1 MKYKLFFVILFFLI
15 QNSSQ
20 VKSDMTER
28 QIFTELFNGC
38 VKDGDPNMTLGV
50 QFEYCACII
59 SSMSTGLTYDLNE
72 NLGRIAESNERS
84 AESLLQI
91 QRMMFALVVL
101 VIIITLIN
109 IGFLILM

>member
-15 QNSSQ
+15 QVSFQ

-38 VKDGDPNMTLGV
+38 VKNGDPNMTLGV

-59 SSMSTGLTYDLNE
+59 SDMSTGLTYDELMVFIK
-72 NLGRIAESNERS
+72 GREEAK
-84 AESLLQI
+84 
-91 QRMMFALVVL
+91 
-101 VIIITLIN
+101 IN
-109 IGFLILM
+109 RKIDKFTKKCVEKVYQ

>member
-1 MKYKLFFVILFFLI
+1 MKHKLIFVIVFFLFHI
-15 QNSSQ
+15 SSQ

-59 SSMSTGLTYDLNE
+59 SNMSTELIYDELMVFLEGTEEVKIN
-72 NLGRIAESNERS
+72 RKIDK
-84 AESLLQI
+84 
-91 QRMMFALVVL
+91 
-101 VIIITLIN
+101 ITKKCVEKVY
-109 IGFLILM
+109 

>member
-1 MKYKLFFVILFFLI
+1 MKYKLFFVFLFFLI
-15 QNSSQ
+15 QISFQ

-59 SSMSTGLTYDLNE
+59 SNMSTGLTYDELMVFVEGSEEAKLN
-72 NLGRIAESNERS
+72 RK
-84 AESLLQI
+84 
-91 QRMMFALVVL
+91 
-101 VIIITLIN
+101 
-109 IGFLILM
+109 IGKFTKKCIEKVYQ